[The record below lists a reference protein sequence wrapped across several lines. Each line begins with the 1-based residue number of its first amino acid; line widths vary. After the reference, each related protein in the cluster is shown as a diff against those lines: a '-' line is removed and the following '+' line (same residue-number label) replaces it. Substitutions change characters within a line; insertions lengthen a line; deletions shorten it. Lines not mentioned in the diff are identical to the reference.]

1 METMNSDSENILI
14 LALTGIVLSG
24 AWLAYKLKL
33 FKLFSTINDEKK
45 ILLPSFIFLLS
56 PFLLPFIFNQNMLSE
71 SSAINFF
78 LSGTL
83 GSVITGIF
91 LIINTQ
97 RISSINNKLQ
107 LEREQQ
113 QHILQE
119 KSEQQKWYREKIYD
133 SYEKLIHLLTKIMQ
147 TKFKI
152 IIKNSNSLAEDE
164 WCNLHGLYNEF
175 MAELTKVIVNH
186 PDENSENFKKIIDE
200 ITGRDFQSFL
210 KEDHFY
216 TQIKIILIREKD
228 SRIKA

>member
-1 METMNSDSENILI
+1 MEAMNPDSENILI

-147 TKFKI
+147 TRFKI

-164 WCNLHGLYNEF
+164 WCNLNGLYNEF

-200 ITGRDFQSFL
+200 ITSRDFLSFL
-210 KEDHFY
+210 KEDLFY

-228 SRIKA
+228 SRIKG